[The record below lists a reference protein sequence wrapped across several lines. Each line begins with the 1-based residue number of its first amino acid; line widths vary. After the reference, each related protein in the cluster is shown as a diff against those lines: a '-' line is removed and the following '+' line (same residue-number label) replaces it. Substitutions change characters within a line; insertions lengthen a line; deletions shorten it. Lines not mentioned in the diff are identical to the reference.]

1 MAMVCSAPH
10 DTEITWT
17 LEESGG
23 KGERKGVCVCV
34 CVGGGGGGGERD
46 VKGEEEGEWRRA
58 EGSW

>member
-23 KGERKGVCVCV
+23 KGERKGV
-34 CVGGGGGGGERD
+34 GGGGERD